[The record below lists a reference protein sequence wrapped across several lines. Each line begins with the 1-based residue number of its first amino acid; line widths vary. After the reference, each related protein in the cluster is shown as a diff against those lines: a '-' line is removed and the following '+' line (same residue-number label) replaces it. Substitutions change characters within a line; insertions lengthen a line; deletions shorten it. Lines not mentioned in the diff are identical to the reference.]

1 MKSSISPQAFL
12 LVMTSGR
19 MPLAFCGERPGILL
33 NVLWYTGYPPTA
45 KNYLAENV
53 SYVKLRSHILFPEIK
68 MHHIDIY
75 CLLFVQTFWVKLQE
89 SYGRN
94 SRTPYSVLAKWNH
107 QTDSK
112 ILCICT
118 KFPCLFACLEE
129 WDISDILDKR
139 RKDFYS
145 GAHKTVYGKSAMNGN
160 NDFSIYKLKMKFSL
174 VRRLFSNPPLQDDI
188 LEFILKKLYG
198 WKIRQF
204 MEIGRDPQLVCVFF
218 LLSAVSLE
226 WGTITSLCLVVTS
239 S

>member
-1 MKSSISPQAFL
+1 MSAMSNWEAIFYSQKLKCIILTFTAYSLSRPSEWNCRK
-12 LVMTSGR
+12 VMDAIHG
-19 MPLAFCGERPGILL
+19 
-33 NVLWYTGYPPTA
+33 
-45 KNYLAENV
+45 
-53 SYVKLRSHILFPEIK
+53 
-68 MHHIDIY
+68 HHTV
-75 CLLFVQTFWVKLQE
+75 F
-89 SYGRN
+89 
-94 SRTPYSVLAKWNH
+94 LAKWNH